1 MKLPKYI
8 LISMF
13 LSLLLH
19 LLLLHLTSEIM
30 IAANA
35 SEAGENRR
43 FFEHFLPVRI
53 LPEAEPQV
61 KEPEKL
67 PEKEKNSVFP
77 DEAVLKK
84 ISADMRREVRQL
96 ANVRKIENIF
106 QKESLLELPQ
116 TRFRLEGVDKERP
129 PSLAA
134 GIDEKP
140 VLATAPRPEIIE
152 IDYTSLPVPRQ
163 ALKSRAITPRLE
175 RENSGVGMLPSLTPH
190 GPLTAAAGAA
200 YGLSVK
206 SGFRPSF
213 GAPDIEVPELKLSPE
228 EPLSLQEP
236 APSPMNL
243 ATVDLSPSRGGKNG
257 LSLPFDGFVD
267 IQVRVIKDRVGN
279 SGYFQV
285 DIIPNANS
293 DALKDIPK
301 DTLFLIDHSTSISPQ
316 KLSQFKLSTRESL
329 ACLNPKDR
337 FNVVA
342 FTSTTN
348 SLFRNYQPVNAS
360 NLAAA
365 DKYVDNLWRGGMT
378 DVFGGVAPYV
388 KNSNGDKNRPLN
400 IFLLTDGRSTV
411 NIHAPPTFL
420 RQISAFNPGNV
431 SIYPFSAGT
440 QANRQL
446 LDFLGYLNRGGK
458 CHVDEIDKLRD
469 ELVNYISTHS
479 SLIIMDLRYAAEG
492 SVSQE
497 IFPRSL
503 PHLYRNES
511 LRLFGRFAN
520 IDDEL
525 VLTLTGK
532 DAELKTRDLIF
543 RRRYRE
549 CPPGNK
555 ELPREWAGQKIL
567 FLLALR
573 NSTEDP
579 KKITRYNAEIN
590 ALTRQYG
597 VYTPY

>member
-1 MKLPKYI
+1 MKLSKYI

-13 LSLLLH
+13 LSFLLH
-19 LLLLHLTSEIM
+19 LLLLRVTSEILVGAH
-30 IAANA
+30 AA
-35 SEAGENRR
+35 EAGAHRR
-43 FFEHFLPVRI
+43 FFESFLPVRI
-53 LPEAEPQV
+53 LPEPEVKIPEPT
-61 KEPEKL
+61 PGRDGN
-67 PEKEKNSVFP
+67 PVFP
-77 DEAVLKK
+77 NAAALKK
-84 ISADMRREVRQL
+84 INSDMRREARQL

-106 QKESLLELPQ
+106 QKDNLLDVPK
-116 TRFRLEGVDKERP
+116 TRFRLEGVDKQRP
-129 PSLAA
+129 PSLAT
-134 GIDEKP
+134 GLDEKP

-152 IDYTSLPVPRQ
+152 IDYSSLPAPRQ
-163 ALKSRAITPRLE
+163 ALKMRAIMPRLE
-175 RENSGVGMLPSLTPH
+175 REGSDVAMLPSLTPH
-190 GPLTAAAGAA
+190 GPLTASAGGD

-213 GAPDIEVPELKLSPE
+213 GAPDIDVPELKLDTKNALGLKE
-228 EPLSLQEP
+228 V
-236 APSPMNL
+236 APSPL
-243 ATVDLSPSRGGKNG
+243 EVAADLSPARANG
-257 LSLPFDGFVD
+257 AGLPLPFDGFVD
-267 IQVRVIKDRVGN
+267 IQVRVVKDQVGS

-285 DIIPNANS
+285 DIVPNANS
-293 DALKDIPK
+293 DALSDIPK
-301 DTLFLIDHSTSISPQ
+301 DTLFLIDHSTSISPR
-316 KLSQFKLSTRESL
+316 KLSQFKLATREAL
-329 ACLNPKDR
+329 ACMNPKDR

-348 SLFRNYQPVNAS
+348 SLFQDYQLVNAK

-365 DKYVDNLWRGGMT
+365 DQYVADLWRGGMT

-388 KNSNGDKNRPLN
+388 KNSNGNKNRPLN

-411 NIHAPPTFL
+411 NIHEPPAFL
-420 RQISAFNPGNV
+420 RRISAFNPGNV
-431 SIYPFSAGT
+431 SIYPFSAGSK
-440 QANRQL
+440 ANRQL

-458 CHVDEIDKLRD
+458 YHVDEIEKLHE
-469 ELVNYISTHS
+469 ELVGYISTHS
-479 SLIIMDLRYAAEG
+479 SLIIMNLKYAAEG
-492 SVSQE
+492 PVSQE

-511 LRLFGRFAN
+511 LRLYGRFNN
-520 IDDEL
+520 INDEL

-549 CPPGNK
+549 CPPGDR

-573 NSTEDP
+573 NSTEDQQ
-579 KKITRYNAEIN
+579 KIARYNVEIN

>member
-1 MKLPKYI
+1 MKLSKYI
-8 LISMF
+8 LVSMG

-19 LLLLHLTSEIM
+19 LLLLHITSEM
-30 IAANA
+30 LVGAHATQ
-35 SEAGENRR
+35 EGENRR
-43 FFEHFLPVRI
+43 FFERFLPVQI
-53 LPEAEPQV
+53 LPE
-61 KEPEKL
+61 PELPKPELL
-67 PEKEKNSVFP
+67 PEKDKESVFP
-77 DEAVLKK
+77 DPETMKK
-84 ISADMRREVRQL
+84 ITSDMQREVRQL
-96 ANVRKIENIF
+96 ANVRKIETIF
-106 QKESLLELPQ
+106 QKDNLLDVPK
-116 TRFRLEGVDKERP
+116 TRFRLEGVDKQRP
-129 PSLAA
+129 PGLDTKA
-134 GIDEKP
+134 DEKP

-152 IDYTSLPVPRQ
+152 IDYASLPAPRQ
-163 ALKSRAITPRLE
+163 ALKMRTITPRLE
-175 RENSGVGMLPSLTPH
+175 RESSDAAMLPSLTPH
-190 GPLTAAAGAA
+190 GPLTSSAGGA

-206 SGFRPSF
+206 SGFKPSF
-213 GAPDIEVPELKLSPE
+213 GAPEIEVPELKQE
-228 EPLSLQEP
+228 TGAALSLQDS
-236 APSPMNL
+236 APSPL
-243 ATVDLSPSRGGKNG
+243 EVATDLSATRGNG
-257 LSLPFDGFVD
+257 AGLPLPFDGFVD
-267 IQVRVIKDRVGN
+267 IQVRVIKDQVGN

-293 DALKDIPK
+293 DALKDIAK
-301 DTLFLIDHSTSISPQ
+301 DSLFLIDHSTSISPQ
-316 KLSQFKLSTRESL
+316 KLSQFKLATREALS
-329 ACLNPKDR
+329 CLNPKDR

-348 SLFRNYQPVNAS
+348 SLFQGYQAVNAR
-360 NLAAA
+360 NLAEA
-365 DKYVDNLWRGGMT
+365 DQYVAGLWRGGMT

-411 NIHAPPTFL
+411 NIHEPPAFL

-458 CHVDEIDKLRD
+458 CHVDEIEKLHE

-479 SLIIMDLRYAAEG
+479 SLIIMDLKYTAEG
-492 SVSQE
+492 PVSQE

-511 LRLFGRFAN
+511 LRLFGRFRN
-520 IDDEL
+520 IEDEL
-525 VLTLTGK
+525 VLTLAGK
-532 DAELKTRDLIF
+532 DADLKIRDLIF

-549 CPPGNK
+549 CPPASK

-573 NSTEDP
+573 NSTEDQRL
-579 KKITRYNAEIN
+579 IARYNAEIN
-590 ALTRQYG
+590 ALTREYG

>member
-1 MKLPKYI
+1 MKLSKYI
-8 LISMF
+8 LVSMG

-19 LLLLHLTSEIM
+19 LLLLHITSEM
-30 IAANA
+30 LVGAHAT
-35 SEAGENRR
+35 EEGENRR
-43 FFEHFLPVRI
+43 FFERFLPVQI
-53 LPEAEPQV
+53 LPEPELPKPEPV
-61 KEPEKL
+61 PEKD
-67 PEKEKNSVFP
+67 KESVFP
-77 DEAVLKK
+77 DPETMKK
-84 ISADMRREVRQL
+84 ITSDMQREVRQL
-96 ANVRKIENIF
+96 ANVRKIETIF
-106 QKESLLELPQ
+106 QKDNLLDVPK
-116 TRFRLEGVDKERP
+116 TRFRLEGVDKQRP
-129 PSLAA
+129 PGLDTKA
-134 GIDEKP
+134 DEKP

-152 IDYTSLPVPRQ
+152 IDYASLPAPRQ
-163 ALKSRAITPRLE
+163 ALKMRTITPRLE
-175 RENSGVGMLPSLTPH
+175 RESSDAAMLPSLTPH
-190 GPLTAAAGAA
+190 GPLTSSAGGA

-206 SGFRPSF
+206 SGFKPSF
-213 GAPDIEVPELKLSPE
+213 GAPEIEVPELKQE
-228 EPLSLQEP
+228 AGAALSLQDS
-236 APSPMNL
+236 APSPL
-243 ATVDLSPSRGGKNG
+243 EVATDLSATRGNG
-257 LSLPFDGFVD
+257 AGLPLPFDGFVD
-267 IQVRVIKDRVGN
+267 IQVRVIKDQVGN

-293 DALKDIPK
+293 DALKDIAK
-301 DTLFLIDHSTSISPQ
+301 DSLFLIDHSTSISPQ
-316 KLSQFKLSTRESL
+316 KLSQFKLATREALS
-329 ACLNPKDR
+329 CLNPKDR

-348 SLFRNYQPVNAS
+348 SLFQGYQAVNAR
-360 NLAAA
+360 NLAEA
-365 DKYVDNLWRGGMT
+365 DQYVAGLWRGGMT

-411 NIHAPPTFL
+411 NIHEPPAFL

-458 CHVDEIDKLRD
+458 CHVDEIEKLHE

-479 SLIIMDLRYAAEG
+479 SLIIMDLKYTAEG
-492 SVSQE
+492 PVSQE

-511 LRLFGRFAN
+511 LRLFGRFRN
-520 IDDEL
+520 IEDEL
-525 VLTLTGK
+525 VLTLAGK
-532 DAELKTRDLIF
+532 DADLKIRDLIF

-549 CPPGNK
+549 CPPASK

-573 NSTEDP
+573 NSTEDQRL
-579 KKITRYNAEIN
+579 IARYNAEIN
-590 ALTRQYG
+590 ALTREYG